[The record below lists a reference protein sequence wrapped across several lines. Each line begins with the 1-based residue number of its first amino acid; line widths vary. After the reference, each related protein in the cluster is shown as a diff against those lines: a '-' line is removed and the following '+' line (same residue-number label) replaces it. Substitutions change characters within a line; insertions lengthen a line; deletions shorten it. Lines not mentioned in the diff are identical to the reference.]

1 MLRRL
6 TLLRSLGVA
15 ALGLAP
21 GCRNACQDACTAY
34 AEYAEECGFTVPE
47 ADLDACYERQ
57 SQAEGDDLKACREY
71 GSVDSVRNQ
80 LGCDEVA
87 LYFGGG
93 AGAAE

>member
-1 MLRRL
+1 MLRPSRL
-6 TLLRSLGVA
+6 LLG
-15 ALGLAP
+15 ALALALP
-21 GCRNACQDACTAY
+21 AGRNACQDTCTAY
-34 AEYAEECGFTVPE
+34 ADYAEECGFTVPE

-87 LYFGGG
+87 LYFGG
-93 AGAAE
+93 APAE